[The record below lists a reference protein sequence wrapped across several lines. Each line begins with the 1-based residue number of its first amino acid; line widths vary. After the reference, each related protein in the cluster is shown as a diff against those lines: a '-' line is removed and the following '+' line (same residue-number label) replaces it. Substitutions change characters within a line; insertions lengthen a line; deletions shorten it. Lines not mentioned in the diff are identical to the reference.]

1 MALSRTSRERQNRRV
16 SAVDPLDLRVRELLD
31 EVANESATPAGGAA
45 AAVLVGLAAALTA
58 MTARYSREDWA
69 DAGAAV
75 AQAETLRARAAP
87 LARVDVAAYEE
98 VLTLRRE
105 SGDDETL
112 GRALE
117 AAAEAPLQIA
127 QVAADVAD
135 LAAHVAGRC
144 DPAVRVDAV
153 AAVDLA
159 QAAARVAARLVAVN
173 LTMRPGDER
182 IERAHR
188 LAEAAGRAAAAL

>member
-1 MALSRTSRERQNRRV
+1 M

-127 QVAADVAD
+127 RVAADVAD